1 MKEDDP
7 VEGVSFGMDQ
17 RTLRMRTDLN
27 DHQQLLGH
35 QEIQNLNSPTIGQ
48 SGLSKP
54 SPAQALIGTLEP

>member
-1 MKEDDP
+1 
-7 VEGVSFGMDQ
+7 
-17 RTLRMRTDLN
+17 MRTDLN